1 MYSFLCTA
9 TSTHDKYPLES
20 KPKVKAQLKSKPS
33 TNNSGKILAGK
44 PYPDKDLKK
53 RGGV

>member
-20 KPKVKAQLKSKPS
+20 KPKVKAQVKSKSS
-33 TNNSGKILAGK
+33 TNNSGKVLAGK
-44 PYPDKDLKK
+44 PYPYKDPKK
-53 RGGV
+53 RGRV